1 MKRRSVPMGKS
12 KRSFTAGAM
21 RTHPI
26 NTNPI
31 PQRGGLRL

>member
-1 MKRRSVPMGKS
+1 MKRRPISSKKS
-12 KRSFTAGAM
+12 KKSFTKGALNV
-21 RTHPI
+21 HPV